1 MLQIDCFTLEGEG
14 RLSIEGWFVMRE
26 RDNAKLDR
34 TILLKNTDNGEVY
47 QLAWYPKLRYDVEML
62 FCEKTE
68 GQKTNTLNT
77 ALSGIQIVVDAK
89 ELTQG
94 SYIIGILVAERKGL
108 CAGKICW
115 KKEISVERHG

>member
-1 MLQIDCFTLEGEG
+1 
-14 RLSIEGWFVMRE
+14 MRE
-26 RDNAKLDR
+26 RDDAKLDR

-94 SYIIGILVAERKGL
+94 SYIIGILVEERKGR